1 MTAPA
6 PAPATATATGAPHS
20 EVDSSAAAETGP
32 LSTDLT
38 AGRERIEAGKAR
50 ADAEI
55 ASWSAS
61 APVRPCQR

>member
-6 PAPATATATGAPHS
+6 IATGAPHS
-20 EVDSSAAAETGP
+20 EVDSSAATETGP
-32 LSTDLT
+32 LSADLT

-55 ASWSAS
+55 ASWSA
-61 APVRPCQR
+61 PVRPCQRQR